1 VSAPGDYHLLD
12 AAIEPGEIDHD
23 DDGTPRQLIT
33 VTMTDDRCWAHPAVA
48 HITAEQA
55 REFAFE
61 LLALAEHADQITH
74 ARRDQSR

>member
-1 VSAPGDYHLLD
+1 MSAPGDYHLLD

-23 DDGTPRQLIT
+23 DDGLLCQLIT
-33 VTMTDDRCWAHPAVA
+33 VTMTDDRCWVYPAVA

-55 REFAFE
+55 RELAFE
-61 LLALAEHADQITH
+61 LLALAEHADQITR